1 MSVLQRA
8 RDWTIHHLRKRSV
21 VFMAR
26 AACWVALVGLAVM
39 CSSIIRPMPLL
50 IIFAMSVGQVIGIV
64 AVVLYLIAILA
75 DVIRGTE
82 HSPDAPGPAR
92 KFSASDATNA
102 SSDST

>member
-1 MSVLQRA
+1 VSVLQRA

-50 IIFAMSVGQVIGIV
+50 IIFAMSVGQVIGI
-64 AVVLYLIAILA
+64 AVSLGEWRAAESLT
-75 DVIRGTE
+75 D
-82 HSPDAPGPAR
+82 SKPDSKGRAAL
-92 KFSASDATNA
+92 N
-102 SSDST
+102 